1 MKNKFVLK
9 IAEYIITALLR
20 LIFFT
25 CKKTFKGAPPSEPF
39 ILLFWH
45 DRLAFMPFLRQ
56 DFIQKTCKKD
66 FYVVISQHGDGE
78 LITRIISHF
87 GIKAVRGSSKKGAVS
102 AMISA
107 LKVLKNGDNLVI
119 TPDGPRGPRHSISDG
134 CVSIPQKTGAKLVA
148 VSYSSSSSWY
158 FKSWDKME
166 LPKPFSKVEFM
177 IGEAFSVDGLDP
189 HAAKEKIAQEFAKIK
204 SF

>member
-20 LIFFT
+20 LIYFT
-25 CKKTFKGAPPSEPF
+25 CKKSFEGTPPSEPF
-39 ILLFWH
+39 IVLFWH
-45 DRLAFMPFLRQ
+45 DRLAFMPFLCQ
-56 DFIQKTCKKD
+56 DCMRKTCKKS
-66 FYVVISQHGDGE
+66 FYVVISKHGDGE

-87 GIKAVRGSSKKGAVS
+87 DINAVRGSSKKGAVG
-102 AMISA
+102 AMIAA

-134 CVSIPQKTGAKLVA
+134 CVSIPQKTGTKLVA
-148 VSYSSSSSWY
+148 VSYTSSSSWH

-166 LPKPFSKVEFM
+166 LPKPFSRINFH
-177 IGEAFSVDGLDP
+177 IGEAFSVDGLDFE
-189 HAAKEKIAQEFAKIK
+189 AAKEKIAQEFAKIK